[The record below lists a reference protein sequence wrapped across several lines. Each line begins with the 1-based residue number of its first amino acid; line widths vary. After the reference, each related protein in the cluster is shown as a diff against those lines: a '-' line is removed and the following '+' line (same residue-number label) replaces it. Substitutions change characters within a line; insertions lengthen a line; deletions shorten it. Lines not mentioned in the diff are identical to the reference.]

1 MGSRQTSS
9 IASSSAGN
17 DEEAKAIQNLS
28 SLILS
33 RGSGGRM
40 NPAIQNI
47 AKQAFGDN
55 FSKIIDNYEARIA
68 KLQAKLERIG
78 SGVSSD
84 YIDSLTMLADSY
96 DVL

>member
-1 MGSRQTSS
+1 
-9 IASSSAGN
+9 
-17 DEEAKAIQNLS
+17 
-28 SLILS
+28 
-33 RGSGGRM
+33 M